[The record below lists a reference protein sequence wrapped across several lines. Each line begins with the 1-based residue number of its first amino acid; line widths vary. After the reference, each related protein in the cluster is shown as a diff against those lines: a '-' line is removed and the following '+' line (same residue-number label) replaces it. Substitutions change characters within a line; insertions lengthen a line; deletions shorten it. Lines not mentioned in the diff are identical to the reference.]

1 LSTDYPTD
9 PAKAQGGQPAP
20 PVHHRAPSEPHHER
34 GRMILIVA
42 GIITLIIVLIVGILP
57 RIKQKQALAQGV
69 KEAKTSLPEV
79 TVTKP
84 TWVFDPGISLPGN
97 IEAIKATVINARSTG
112 YLKQLF
118 VDIGSQVTAGE
129 VLGVVQSP
137 DVDQQL
143 NQAQAQTAQS
153 RATVQQSQANVATSQ
168 ATVAQDQAEVAK
180 QRFMVQQARQAVA
193 VANAQLAQSQ
203 AAEKG
208 AESGVAHAD
217 QALKVQQAAF
227 RQSQAQRD
235 LAKGTNQR
243 YQNLVAQG
251 FDSQQDADTAA
262 ASYKVAMAAVDSAQA
277 AVDSAVADV
286 ATAQQTLVSAKSAV
300 VAAQANVESAVENVS
315 AAQAEL
321 VSTQAVVDAAM
332 HAVRASVE
340 TVKANQAAVK
350 STVAN
355 ARFYGVMTGFQKI
368 IAPFTGVITARNV
381 DVGTLISAGGSET
394 GVTTPAPQSGIL
406 GIARTDVVRI
416 QVSVPQTYV
425 PEISQGSNTRI
436 TVRELPGEV
445 FTGNIS
451 MRAGALD
458 TTSRTQLVEVHIANP
473 TNSLVPGMY
482 AEVKITPIHPARTIH
497 IQGTALIVDANG
509 TRVAIVNPDKTVHL
523 QTVKVGRDFG
533 QQIEIMSGLE
543 GNELLVNTPSDILQ
557 EGQKVTIL
565 KSSGGKG
572 AKKKGAAA
580 AGSTTAESPGTGG
593 QAADSPTTG
602 GAAAQGQTPDGQT
615 SPGQETQGQPSDAA
629 QPASGQAPGAPG
641 KHGHH
646 KHPPGGTPPDTS
658 GQPATSSV
666 APAGG

>member
-1 LSTDYPTD
+1 
-9 PAKAQGGQPAP
+9 
-20 PVHHRAPSEPHHER
+20 
-34 GRMILIVA
+34 
-42 GIITLIIVLIVGILP
+42 
-57 RIKQKQALAQGV
+57 
-69 KEAKTSLPEV
+69 
-79 TVTKP
+79 
-84 TWVFDPGISLPGN
+84 
-97 IEAIKATVINARSTG
+97 
-112 YLKQLF
+112 
-118 VDIGSQVTAGE
+118 
-129 VLGVVQSP
+129 
-137 DVDQQL
+137 
-143 NQAQAQTAQS
+143 
-153 RATVQQSQANVATSQ
+153 
-168 ATVAQDQAEVAK
+168 
-180 QRFMVQQARQAVA
+180 MVQQARQAVA
-193 VANAQLAQSQ
+193 VANAQFAQSQ

-208 AESGVAHAD
+208 AESGVAHAE

-235 LAKGTNQR
+235 LAKVTNSR

-262 ASYKVAMAAVDSAQA
+262 ASYKVAIAAVESAQA
-277 AVDSAVADV
+277 AVDSAQADV
-286 ATAQQTLVSAKSAV
+286 ATAQQTLASAKSAV
-300 VAAQANVESAVENVS
+300 TASQANVESSVENVS

-340 TVKANQAAVK
+340 TVKANEAAVK

-368 IAPFTGVITARNV
+368 LAPFTGVITARNV

-416 QVSVPQTYV
+416 QVNVPQTYV
-425 PEISQGSNTRI
+425 PAISQGSTTRV
-436 TVRELPGEV
+436 TVRELPGKV
-445 FTGNIS
+445 FTGNVS

-543 GNELLVNTPSDILQ
+543 GTELLVNTPSDILQ
-557 EGQKVTIL
+557 EGQKVSIL
-565 KSSGGKG
+565 KPSGKG
-572 AKKKGAAA
+572 GKKKGGAAA
-580 AGSTTAESPGTGG
+580 GG
-593 QAADSPTTG
+593 QAAD
-602 GAAAQGQTPDGQT
+602 A
-615 SPGQETQGQPSDAA
+615 
-629 QPASGQAPGAPG
+629 QAPGNQSAE
-641 KHGHH
+641 
-646 KHPPGGTPPDTS
+646 S
-658 GQPATSSV
+658 Q
-666 APAGG
+666 PAGGGRRRAKHLMARRAIPRRGNNPTRRSLRAVRRRVLPASTAVTTNTPQARRPIHPEERRLQRQRRPAGRGRRERRRLTCPKKHPFAFCPEAR